1 MPATQTMQPKG
12 KSSSHQLS
20 ALEVATMGKKRAL
33 GGRAPVMLEMDAADE
48 DWKPLVLLA
57 KQNSPGSWFANKV
70 DFMLNSARFI
80 GRVGYPVKGDVIPLF
95 DGAAMDVSDAEMTA
109 KKPKEAEADPRM
121 DSPSSY
127 KNWVIGS
134 GGLLVLA
141 PANADNVI
149 PVRMEK
155 MIVTEKKVV
164 ASANKHVEFYKKNAK
179 ISAEEIVLNDQ
190 EITLNA
196 IEVKHGEIDKSKD
209 YQETAAI
216 NQEGISLFPAPVS
229 MDDLPDAQS
238 DLLEKIGNLWQ
249 RLSEKPV
256 TEISTGKEFDL
267 ASNAEEE
274 KPLWVVIKDA
284 LKDET
289 IENLKDAM
297 DALIKGDINV
307 AKGIFEEKWEQLKA
321 VYDGF
326 NDKELQESWQ
336 NMPDVLR
343 NIFVGNITDE
353 NEIQNYMTRL
363 FPQDQ
368 LVEFLGMD
376 KDNDEAKDKKDS
388 GSNATIPLAAIMLF
402 PGVNFEVDLIPSYS
416 FSAYVRGSAD
426 NLPALWNTRADGYT
440 NIKLSAGIQGTLSL
454 RATAGLAVGIPAI
467 FEGVLRLYAE
477 AGLKGSVLEENAE
490 NIMLKAQVD
499 FPVRRNAKGSFEQ
512 AGELKGS
519 LEGGLQLYGTVGMEG
534 AVRSRILLWEKKLM
548 EKEFG
553 YWTLGEIHA
562 LLEVSKKPGGGI
574 LSGWSLDTASLAIK
588 GPDEGFGAAFQK
600 KNTFEKK
607 YGLYDPE
614 IKESIGYDQIHQDFI
629 QALDTLEEYISSRAG
644 GSYPI
649 ISTREGEGTNQ
660 ILDEMKE
667 IRSRFILLW
676 ADGLRE
682 QQGVLLNLEALENS
696 KKFQKETEES
706 TKSADKHTARHTEVV
721 ELLLQYTADNTAAAG
736 ETSAAAAGKAPA
748 DTAAAGETSADAA
761 AGEALYQQYAKS
773 TKHKDGGGYKKM
785 MEKEA
790 KEKSTSF
797 SRIVDYERNEYQ
809 RKIHLHKDI
818 MEQVITWEGENK
830 SSTEI
835 FSLYKALTNSE
846 IENHRAMLQN
856 TSAIID
862 YEQQEILKEQK
873 KKSGPDAQYKKIK
886 QMSDTYK
893 DQQDFFLAY
902 LKNISN
908 IEAMDYGTAE
918 LLVEYEKNRL
928 GGEDGKFMAEEADS
942 IQKRIQEIN
951 EGRLTSENA
960 EKEFLAK
967 KRKTSFSELLKD
979 NDLFRTA
986 SVDDLIEV
994 ELGSSY
1000 VALRN
1005 YLAEEAQKPQA
1016 EQSLMAAKEK
1026 QEQIFGK
1033 EKTEETQRQFR
1044 EYVNSLSLKDLI
1056 PNMTIDI
1063 VQSYIGS
1070 GSFHGDKKEEA
1081 YINASYVKVKE
1092 LLKAKKPEEARQ
1104 AELEAIQQYFTIF
1117 SSARME
1123 QYAKKTIVP
1132 PEKSLFRTASA
1143 EETPV
1148 HLLLMMEALESGAGK
1163 SEEEQ
1168 KRLEMLRT
1176 AKEKNVPAYQVIQQY
1191 LDMKGSEKLV
1201 TAHQKEKARQGLL
1214 HLDDIFRYE
1223 QSKLIDETSG
1233 IFKKTSHY
1241 ERYFRLKTMMENQ
1254 VPYEE
1259 MLKAYKDMG
1268 GGNAYGEALK
1278 EKIKAGK
1285 LEGMTR
1291 EKVMAIE
1298 AAKRDRNNT
1307 AVNRRNARIDLV
1319 VQMEKEGKDY
1329 QEILEAYEQQA
1340 RTDGDSLIGK
1350 GKAMLNES
1358 GLAVTKTGFEK
1369 SLKDRN
1375 VSFTAEDI
1383 LRYEQILMK
1392 KESEEHAVRLR
1403 ALLGLPMT
1411 ALPEEFLKVPLP
1423 ADEAVML
1430 QRREV
1435 YLQKNP
1441 LFEESEQA
1449 KTDMGRE
1456 LGSLL
1461 NRPIREQAES
1471 ILAYEKER
1479 KDHYWGQYLELMK
1492 KKQRLMEMNAH
1503 LQSMQNFISS
1513 FVYNFDEIR
1522 AEPERILDKIKQFRD
1537 EAEKIKQ
1544 NTEKEEVYSEERR
1557 EIGTAFSEKLEQM
1570 HKKEEAQ

>member
-1 MPATQTMQPKG
+1 MPATQTTQPKG
-12 KSSSHQLS
+12 KISSHQLS
-20 ALEVATMGKKRAL
+20 ALEIATMGKKRAL
-33 GGRAPVMLEMDAADE
+33 GGQTPVKLEMDAADE

-57 KQNSPGSWFANKV
+57 KQNGPRSWFASKV
-70 DFMLNSARFI
+70 DFNLNSARFV
-80 GRVGYPVKGDVIPLF
+80 GRVGYPVQGGVIPLF
-95 DGAAMDVSDAEMTA
+95 DGAAMDVRDAEMTA
-109 KKPKEAEADPRM
+109 RKPKEAEADPRM
-121 DSPSSY
+121 DAPSSY

-164 ASANKHVEFYKKNAK
+164 ASANKHVEFYKENAK
-179 ISAEEIVLNDQ
+179 ISAKEIVLNDQ
-190 EITLNA
+190 EITLNEIA
-196 IEVKHGEIDKSKD
+196 VKHGEIDKSKD
-209 YQETAAI
+209 YRETAAI

-229 MDDLPDAQS
+229 MEDIPGAQR
-238 DLLEKIGNLWQ
+238 DFLEKTGNLWQ
-249 RLSEKPV
+249 RLSEEPV
-256 TEISTGKEFDL
+256 SEISKGKDFDL
-267 ASNAEEE
+267 ASNTEEE
-274 KPLWVVIKDA
+274 KPLWIVIKDA

-297 DALIKGDINV
+297 DALIKGDVNV

-326 NDKELQESWQ
+326 EDKELQESWQ

-353 NEIQNYMTRL
+353 QEIQNYMTRL

-376 KDNDEAKDKKDS
+376 KGEDEAKDKKDS
-388 GSNATIPLAAIMLF
+388 GSDATIPLAAIMLF

-426 NLPALWNTRADGYT
+426 NLPALWNTGADGYT

-454 RATAGLAVGIPAI
+454 RATAGLAVGIPAL

-490 NIMLKAQVD
+490 NTMLKAQVD

-548 EKEFG
+548 EKKFG

-600 KNTFEKK
+600 NNTPEKK

-614 IKESIGYDQIHQDFI
+614 IKESIGYDQIHNDFI
-629 QALDTLEEYISSRAG
+629 QALDMLEEYLGSRAD

-682 QQGVLLNLEALENS
+682 QQVVLLNLEALENS

-706 TKSADKHTARHTEVV
+706 TKSADKHTVRHAKVAH
-721 ELLLQYTADNTAAAG
+721 LLQYTADNAAAG
-736 ETSAAAAGKAPA
+736 ETP
-748 DTAAAGETSADAA
+748 ADAA
-761 AGEALYQQYAKS
+761 TGEALYQQYAKS
-773 TKHKDGGGYKKM
+773 TKHKDGGGYKKR

-790 KEKSTSF
+790 REKSTSF
-797 SRIVDYERNEYQ
+797 SSIVRYERDEYQ
-809 RKIHLHKDI
+809 RIINLHKDI
-818 MEQVITWEGENK
+818 MEQVLKWEGERK
-830 SSTEI
+830 SNTEI
-835 FSLYKALTNSE
+835 FSLYKALTNSD

-862 YEQQEILKEQK
+862 YEQQEILKEQQ
-873 KKSGPDAQYKKIK
+873 KKSSPDAKYKKIT

-893 DQQDFFLAY
+893 DQQAFVLAC
-902 LKNISN
+902 LKDIPNVK
-908 IEAMDYGTAE
+908 AMDYGTAE
-918 LLVEYEKNRL
+918 LLVEFEKNRL
-928 GGEDGKFMAEEADS
+928 GGEEGKLMAEEADS

-960 EKEFLAK
+960 EKEFLAEK
-967 KRKTSFSELLKD
+967 GKASFSELLSD
-979 NDLFRTA
+979 DDLFRTA

-1000 VALRN
+1000 LALRN

-1026 QEQIFGK
+1026 REQIFGK
-1033 EKTEETQRQFR
+1033 EKTEEAERQFR
-1044 EYVNSLSLKDLI
+1044 EYVNSLALKDLI
-1056 PNMTIDI
+1056 PNMTMDI
-1063 VQSYIGS
+1063 VKSYMGS
-1070 GSFHGDKKEEA
+1070 GSFYGDKKEEA

-1123 QYAKKTIVP
+1123 QYAKKAIVP
-1132 PEKSLFRTASA
+1132 PEKSFFRTASA

-1148 HLLLMMEALESGAGK
+1148 NLSFMMEALESGAGK

-1168 KRLEMLRT
+1168 QRLEMLRA
-1176 AKEKNVPAYQVIQQY
+1176 AKEKNIPAYQVVQQY
-1191 LDMKGSEKLV
+1191 LDMKGSKKLV
-1201 TAHQKEKARQGLL
+1201 TAHQKEKASQGLL

-1223 QSKLIDETSG
+1223 QSKLIKETSG
-1233 IFKKTSHY
+1233 KFNKTSYY

-1268 GGNAYGEALK
+1268 GGKNYEKALK

-1291 EKVMAIE
+1291 EKVMAVE
-1298 AAKRDRNNT
+1298 AAKRDKNNT

-1319 VQMEKEGKDY
+1319 VQMDKEGKDY

-1375 VSFTAEDI
+1375 SSFTAGDI
-1383 LRYEQILMK
+1383 LHYEQILVK

-1411 ALPEEFLKVPLP
+1411 APPKEFLNVPLP

-1430 QRREV
+1430 QRREA
-1435 YLQKNP
+1435 YLRKNP
-1441 LFEESEQA
+1441 LFEESEQV
-1449 KTDMGRE
+1449 KTDMGKE
-1456 LGSLL
+1456 LGSLF
-1461 NRPIREQAES
+1461 NRPVKEQAES

-1479 KDHYWGQYLELMK
+1479 KDYYWGQYLELME

-1503 LQSMQNFISS
+1503 LQSMQGFISS

-1522 AEPERILDKIKQFRD
+1522 AEPERILDKIKQFRE
-1537 EAEKIKQ
+1537 EAEKIKR
-1544 NTEKEEVYSEERR
+1544 NTEIEEAYSEERR
-1557 EIGTAFSEKLEQM
+1557 EIGTAFSGELEQM